1 MKVLVDIIHPGD
13 VHFFRN
19 AINELQGQGHEVVV
33 TARVKDVA
41 IELLDNYEIP
51 YTCLSKVGSG
61 QLDLLQELFIRDWK
75 LWSLCRKFKP
85 DVLTGVSGIFAAH
98 IGFLLRKP
106 SVVWDDTEHQ
116 KQIHMITWPVATKI
130 CCPDCY
136 KKSVG
141 KKHQLYP
148 GIHELAYLR
157 PNRFSPD
164 PEQVR
169 SLGIDPESKYCIV
182 RMVGWGAC
190 HDVGQYGIAQHKQ
203 VELIKEIS
211 KYARP
216 YITSEGEL
224 PGELEE
230 YKLKIPVHQ
239 FHHVLAFSSL
249 CITEGAT
256 VASEAAVLGVPVI
269 YVNSL
274 KVGYVDMLEA
284 EYGIIKQSL
293 DIDEIIRLSAESL
306 KDDNVIEECRIAKE
320 KLLVDKIDT
329 TNYIVETLES
339 FRK

>member
-1 MKVLVDIIHPGD
+1 
-13 VHFFRN
+13 
-19 AINELQGQGHEVVV
+19 
-33 TARVKDVA
+33 
-41 IELLDNYEIP
+41 
-51 YTCLSKVGSG
+51 
-61 QLDLLQELFIRDWK
+61 
-75 LWSLCRKFKP
+75 
-85 DVLTGVSGIFAAH
+85 
-98 IGFLLRKP
+98 
-106 SVVWDDTEHQ
+106 
-116 KQIHMITWPVATKI
+116 MITWPTATVV
-130 CCPDCY
+130 CSPDCY
-136 KKSVG
+136 TKSAG
-141 KKHQLYP
+141 KKHRLYP
-148 GIHELAYLR
+148 GIHELAYLH
-157 PNRFSPD
+157 PDRFTPD
-164 PEQVR
+164 TDVVK
-169 SLGIDPESKYCIV
+169 SLGIDPSERFCII

-293 DIDEIIRLSAESL
+293 DMDE
-306 KDDNVIEECRIAKE
+306 VIESSVEE
-320 KLLVDKIDT
+320 ETTVELVGGTSSCQT
-329 TNYIVETLES
+329 TTS
-339 FRK
+339 FPFEVKQVSGSPTG